1 MKDNTKN
8 TSAKKNSSNFG
19 DTIGA
24 ISNILGG
31 TNGKNL
37 QGLYNMGQVASK
49 IVKFFM

>member
-1 MKDNTKN
+1 MKKDTKN

-19 DTIGA
+19 ETIGT

-49 IVKFFM
+49 LVKFFI